1 MDRGTDIRQK
11 VTEYICLQEGQAH
24 WTVVYEEWLSIRT
37 ELEVRTGATDLG
49 LMLSCNQW
57 PKTAM
62 IGRESHPVEQSAKG

>member
-1 MDRGTDIRQK
+1 M
-11 VTEYICLQEGQAH
+11 
-24 WTVVYEEWLSIRT
+24 YEEWLSTRT

-62 IGRESHPVEQSAKG
+62 IGRESHPVEESAKG